1 MNFTITRK
9 YVRQSRP
16 IFSLFGYERKLGAIR
31 NDNNTEGMAIISQR
45 YLKKILRSVPIM
57 NENEPEKVKGFML
70 ENIILHN
77 IVC

>member
-1 MNFTITRK
+1 MRKRRSDTYTDGMTIH
-9 YVRQSRP
+9 
-16 IFSLFGYERKLGAIR
+16 
-31 NDNNTEGMAIISQR
+31 NTEGMAIISQR
-45 YLKKILRSVPIM
+45 YLKKNLRSVPIM